1 MNVHPILATLR
12 RHKTAAGLIAL
23 EIALSCA
30 IVSNAVFLIG
40 DRLDR
45 IRQPSGLAEAELVHF
60 QLVGITRVEDPE
72 AQAAE
77 DMAALRAVPG
87 VRSVAT
93 VNQIPFG
100 NSSWYS
106 SLNLEP
112 EQQNP
117 TMQVTTYVGSEDL
130 LETMGLSLVSGR
142 DFVPEEYVEFQQ
154 AQSDPEVVIPA
165 VIVSRAVADRLFPG
179 ENPLGRSVYV
189 WGAAPQRIVGVVEHL
204 AKPNDIGG
212 PSSEHTSV
220 IMPVSAP
227 VQYGI
232 NYLVRV
238 DAGRRDGVL
247 EEGVAALEA
256 VNPSRIV
263 LEDRTRT
270 FEAFRD
276 DYFQDDRAMAW
287 LLVGVC
293 VALLVVTALGHRRP
307 GELLGAAAYPADR
320 HPPRPRR
327 DPGPDHRL
335 LPDGELP
342 DRDHRHRRRHGARL
356 RHQRGADGT
365 LRAAPAALVLPAAGR
380 GGAVD
385 PRPASRCSARR
396 CARAAVPPAV
406 ATRSV

>member
-220 IMPVSAP
+220 LMPVSAP

-293 VALLVVTALGHRRP
+293 VALLVVTALGIVGLASFWVQQRTRQIGIRRA
-307 GELLGAAAYPADR
+307 LGATRGQIIGYFQTENFLIATIGIAAGMVLAYAINGALMGR
-320 HPPRPRR
+320 Y
-327 DPGPDHRL
+327 
-335 LPDGELP
+335 ELP
-342 DRDHRHRRRHGARL
+342 RLPWYYLPLGAVVL
-356 RHQRGADGT
+356 WTLGQLSVLGPA
-365 LRAAPAALVLPAAGR
+365 LRA
-380 GGAVD
+380 
-385 PRPASRCSARR
+385 
-396 CARAAVPPAV
+396 AAVPPAV